1 MPSAVPMIWAEPKD
15 HVSDCYFCQ
24 TSIKGEIDE
33 NSQSKSRP
41 GETCVPALSPSA
53 PAPPAQSDLCLRE
66 PAPDD
71 CHAGR
76 RLVCAFV
83 RSKIIIDL
91 SPSVAGAHP
100 IPDFLFQMTTRALPA
115 GPVRILF
122 ANEHCPD
129 DGGEKVAHALARLG
143 TAGAQASG
151 AA

>member
-1 MPSAVPMIWAEPKD
+1 MSLKIHFLHSHLDFFPQNLGA
-15 HVSDCYFCQ
+15 VSDEHGERFIRTYP
-24 TSIKGEIDE
+24 TWKKGIKASGVRTCEIDE

-76 RLVCAFV
+76 RLVCAFAV
-83 RSKIIIDL
+83 RSKIII
-91 SPSVAGAHP
+91 GAHP
-100 IPDFLFQMTTRALPA
+100 PDLFISDDNPRALPA

-122 ANEHCPD
+122 ANER
-129 DGGEKVAHALARLG
+129 KR
-143 TAGAQASG
+143 
-151 AA
+151 